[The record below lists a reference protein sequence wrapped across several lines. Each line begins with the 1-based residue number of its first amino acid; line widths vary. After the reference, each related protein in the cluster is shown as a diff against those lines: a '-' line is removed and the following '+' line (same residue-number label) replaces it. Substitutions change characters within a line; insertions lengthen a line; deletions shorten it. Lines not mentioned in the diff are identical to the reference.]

1 MSNVQK
7 ALEVLDLP
15 QEFAQYDGQIQT
27 RTQRQAWIYEVTD
40 ITSSPTR
47 VYYTME
53 IAPEKTELFGMYPLN
68 YLAMSLNQGGF
79 VYEGIDEEGVATL
92 TKPAQFVKHEAP
104 SGLAGQ
110 TVYYVWT
117 QIKASQEGIDFISEP
132 YETTWKG
139 VADDMKDPMIRIGYK
154 ARLVKKGPDGKP
166 MVAWT
171 SKYAINPKRRI
182 RRAEFLQM
190 IGMSME
196 DFMHKTRWTW
206 NRVATDENTHIHNIA
221 MDIEPLE
228 NNKFKSVF
236 YINGVDAQTF
246 DYKKLITSFNKT
258 YSGYIWMWRLHNGVN
273 PAITDNVYGS
283 TLNIGIDPSADSTI
297 TVVSGTSNTWDAKTK
312 TLTYNP
318 DLATEANI
326 LAYAEFLPA
335 QGKNENAGRMY
346 NLEKNTEF
354 MW

>member
-1 MSNVQK
+1 MSNIQK

-53 IAPEKTELFGMYPLN
+53 IAPDKNELFGMYPLN
-68 YLAMSLNQGGF
+68 YLANVIHQMGF
-79 VYEGIDEEGVATL
+79 VYEGQDDNGVAIM
-92 TKPAQFVKHEAP
+92 TKPAAFVKHEAP

-117 QIKASQEGIDFISEP
+117 QVKASEEGIDFIAEP

-154 ARLVKKGPDGKP
+154 ARLVKKGSDGKP

-182 RRAEFLQM
+182 RRAEFMQM
-190 IGMSME
+190 INMSME
-196 DFMHKTRWTW
+196 DFMYQTRWTW
-206 NRVATDENTHIHNIA
+206 NRVATDPATHINNIA
-221 MDIEPLE
+221 MDVEPLE
-228 NNKFKSVF
+228 GGKLKSVF
-236 YINGVDAQTF
+236 YINGQDAQTF

-258 YSGYIWMWRLHNGVN
+258 YSGYIWMWRLYNGVD
-273 PAITDNVYGS
+273 PKIADNAYGS
-283 TLNIGIDPSADSTI
+283 TLNIGIDPMADSTI
-297 TVVSGTSNTWDAKTK
+297 TLVSGKTNGWDAKTK

-318 DLATEANI
+318 DLTTEAQI
-326 LAYAEFLPA
+326 LAYMEFLPA
-335 QGKNENAGRMY
+335 TGKNECVGRMY
-346 NLEKNTEF
+346 SLEQDHEF
-354 MW
+354 IW